1 MMIYLIRHGKD
12 DDTVRGGWSDASL
25 TDVGITQV
33 RALSKRLK
41 SEIEIGAIFS
51 SDLPRAKETA
61 EILGEAFGLPV
72 FLRPEFRETNN
83 GLLAGMKNEIANER
97 YPGLFWN
104 SLGWDEKYPDGES
117 PREFYRRITAA
128 WTAFRSE
135 VSSMEKDVALVTHG
149 GVINVILHL
158 ERGMWYSNKKR
169 GFYTP
174 NAGVVAV
181 ELKEKGE

>member
-1 MMIYLIRHGKD
+1 MIYLIRHGKD

-104 SLGWDEKYPDGES
+104 SLGWDE
-117 PREFYRRITAA
+117 
-128 WTAFRSE
+128 
-135 VSSMEKDVALVTHG
+135 
-149 GVINVILHL
+149 
-158 ERGMWYSNKKR
+158 
-169 GFYTP
+169 
-174 NAGVVAV
+174 
-181 ELKEKGE
+181 